1 MKLSEIS
8 ADTVRLAIDTYQRLA
23 YSDQARWRAPS
34 IDLDGGESA
43 TDLLDRFNDEGEVR
57 RGRFVHRYVMRLG
70 NERYPH
76 MKLVLE
82 ESILVDQY
90 VFRVDT
96 HDDLRVD
103 PEAPDFERWTRVREH
118 NQALRLEIEQEW
130 KREGVP
136 VLSDIKAMLGKV
148 EQLTPHERSVLIVDD
163 DDAIRETIQA
173 LLERAGLKVRTACDG
188 ERALDQ
194 VRSEPPHLILMDYEM
209 PGMDGVTCCER
220 LKENPDTRHIP
231 VLLATAGQ
239 VDLSTLT
246 YADGFLVKPYRRDI
260 LFSLVRKLLS

>member
-1 MKLSEIS
+1 M
-8 ADTVRLAIDTYQRLA
+8 
-23 YSDQARWRAPS
+23 
-34 IDLDGGESA
+34 
-43 TDLLDRFNDEGEVR
+43 
-57 RGRFVHRYVMRLG
+57 
-70 NERYPH
+70 
-76 MKLVLE
+76 
-82 ESILVDQY
+82 
-90 VFRVDT
+90 
-96 HDDLRVD
+96 
-103 PEAPDFERWTRVREH
+103 
-118 NQALRLEIEQEW
+118 
-130 KREGVP
+130 P

-148 EQLTPHERSVLIVDD
+148 EQLMPHERSVLIVDD

-188 ERALDQ
+188 EKALDQ